1 MMTMARERPSLA
13 VEMGVDRDELERAIQ
28 EAFVAAL
35 GREEVIGVH
44 VSQLPYEYGVIVL
57 LRHEPSPT
65 AEALA
70 LEQEEWFRGAGIRVG
85 LLVRGVRGNVAS
97 VRTIEA
103 GRWGRGPRTNHE

>member
-1 MMTMARERPSLA
+1 MVTMTRERTSLA
-13 VEMGVDRDELERAIQ
+13 VEMGVDRYELERAIQ

-57 LRHEPSPT
+57 LRHEPST
-65 AEALA
+65 AAEALA

-85 LLVRGVRGNVAS
+85 LLIRGARGNVQVS
-97 VRTIEA
+97 EQ
-103 GRWGRGPRTNHE
+103 

>member
-1 MMTMARERPSLA
+1 MMVTMTRERISLA
-13 VEMGVDRDELERAIQ
+13 VEMGVDRYELERAIQ

-57 LRHEPSPT
+57 LRHEPSPE

-70 LEQEEWFRGAGIRVG
+70 LEQEEWFRGVGIRVG
-85 LLVRGVRGNVAS
+85 LLVRGARGNVQVS
-97 VRTIEA
+97 EQ
-103 GRWGRGPRTNHE
+103 